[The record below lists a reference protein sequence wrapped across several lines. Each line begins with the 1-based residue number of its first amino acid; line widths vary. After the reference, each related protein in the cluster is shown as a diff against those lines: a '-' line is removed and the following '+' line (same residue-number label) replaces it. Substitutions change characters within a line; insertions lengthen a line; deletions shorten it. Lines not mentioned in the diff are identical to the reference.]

1 MCATYILYLMCYFSC
16 YLVLSGFL
24 ILEGKHLEI
33 YVSSFIIQCILEYGS
48 VRNHQSVWIYDYDYD
63 YDQIFC
69 NHMQLQYI
77 L

>member
-1 MCATYILYLMCYFSC
+1 MCYVLFLLLSSVT
-16 YLVLSGFL
+16 LLSGFL
-24 ILEGKHLEI
+24 ILERKHLEI
-33 YVSSFIIQCILEYGS
+33 YVLSSIIQCILEYGS

-63 YDQIFC
+63 YDQMFC